1 MQIKA
6 LLLIILFCIPVS
18 AHITIN
24 FPESDVTKIGN
35 AIWRNECGQKVT
47 GLISWNVGEAWPSL
61 GIGHFIWYPQGTHGI
76 YQQSFD
82 KLLLFLQKNKVV
94 LPSWLITAARTGA
107 PWPDRETFLAVRATD
122 ERIIQLQTIFE
133 STITLQAHF
142 IINQFKKQI
151 HKLLAKHPAYTR
163 LVNQLAQTPEGLFAM
178 IDYSNC
184 KGYGTNP
191 QEQYNGQGWGLL
203 QVLHAMDIKNKSDQV
218 EAFIKAAQQVLE
230 NRVKNAPPERHEER
244 WLLGWK
250 NRINRYTNPW

>member
-1 MQIKA
+1 MKTRV
-6 LLLIILFCIPVS
+6 ILFLFLTTSPLFP
-18 AHITIN
+18 HITIN
-24 FPESDVTKIGN
+24 LPESDITKIGN

-76 YQQSFD
+76 YKQSFD
-82 KLLLFLQKNKVV
+82 KLLFFLQKNNVT
-94 LPSWLITAARTGA
+94 LPPWLIKTAKTGA
-107 PWPDRETFLAVRATD
+107 PWPNRETFLAARTTD
-122 ERIIQLQTIFE
+122 QRIAQLQTILE
-133 STITLQAHF
+133 STITLQARF
-142 IINQFKKQI
+142 IINQFKKQTN
-151 HKLLAKHPAYTR
+151 KLLAKHSTYTR

-184 KGYGTNP
+184 KGYGTNQ
-191 QEQYNGQGWGLL
+191 QEQYNGHGWGLL
-203 QVLHAMDIKNKSDQV
+203 QVLHAMDIKNKSDHV

-250 NRINRYTNPW
+250 NRINRYKNPW